1 MNKEPTNVKKRN
13 GRLQK
18 LDINKINLC
27 AERACQD
34 INNVS
39 ASEIVLDAH
48 VQLYDKMTTK
58 EIDQALILSAR
69 QKIEKEPNYNYV
81 ASKLL
86 LFNIHKEVFGS
97 SVDKD
102 AFDHQYRLSFIKN
115 VKFLIKKDVLTPKF
129 LDFDLKRLSEHLSL
143 RRDFKFKYL
152 GLQILYDRYLLKL
165 DDRRLEAP
173 QSFWMRV
180 AMGLAL
186 NEEDKEKK
194 AMEFYDSISQFHL
207 CCSTPTLFNSG
218 TTHSQLSSCYLNTFD
233 DSIDGIFEG
242 AWQEARKSKFAGGLG
257 FDVTNFRSS
266 GSHIKGTN
274 GTSSGLVP
282 WLKIYNDLLVA
293 VNQGG
298 KRPGAGCAYLEPWH
312 LDIEDF
318 LDLKRNTG
326 DERRRCHDLNTA
338 NWLPNLFLDRIK
350 KDEDWYLFSPSD
362 VRDLHELY
370 GADFDKRYKE
380 YCKMADSGK
389 INNHKKVKAKDLWKK
404 MLRVLFE
411 TGHPWMTFKDNANMR
426 YSNSHEGVIHS
437 SNLCTEIFLHTK
449 PSQFSN
455 GVKTEVGE
463 TAVCNLSSVNLKEHL
478 NDNGELDFEKLS
490 KTIAIQMRMLDNVI
504 DLNFYPTA
512 EAEKANLSHRPV
524 GAGSMGWADVFHSYK
539 VNFSSDEAVK
549 FSDELYEFISYH
561 CILNSSKLA
570 KEKGKYSTYEG
581 SLWDQNILP
590 IDSYKTLMS
599 YLNEKPILHRGKKFC
614 PEVDWKGVRDHIK
627 DNGMRNS
634 NTMAIAP
641 TATISYIQ
649 GCSPCIE
656 PDFSVLFVYENKSG
670 NLTITNEWFV
680 KECKEAGIWGQNL
693 IDLIKS
699 VDGDVNRLNGE
710 LTADIKDRY
719 RTAFDHDQFKLLE
732 CGAARQKWIDMG
744 QSLNLFNSS
753 TSLKYLNDLYFHAN
767 RLGLK
772 STYYLRNRSASE
784 IEKSTEVKR
793 DSSNNNNNNN
803 NQDPLDGDKT
813 LPEACSILDPTCESC
828 Q

>member
-1 MNKEPTNVKKRN
+1 MSDVDIFVKKRN
-13 GRLQK
+13 GRLQN

-27 AERACQD
+27 AERACES
-34 INNVS
+34 IENVS
-39 ASEIVLDAH
+39 ASEVVLDAH
-48 VQLYDKMTTK
+48 VQLYDKITTK
-58 EIDQALILSAR
+58 EIDKALIMSAR

-102 AFDHQYRLSFIKN
+102 AFDHQYRLSFIRNTKT
-115 VKFLIKKDVLTPKF
+115 LIKEGVLNEK
-129 LDFDLKRLSEHLSL
+129 LLEFDLKKLSESLSL
-143 RRDFKFKYL
+143 KRDFNFKYL
-152 GLQILYDRYLLKL
+152 GLQILHDRYLLKIN
-165 DDRRLEAP
+165 DRRLEAP

-180 AMGLAL
+180 AMGLAI
-186 NEEDKEKK
+186 NEKNKEEK
-194 AMEFYDSISQFHL
+194 AIEFYDVLSQFYL

-242 AWQEARKSKFAGGLG
+242 AWQEARKSKYAGGLG

-266 GSHIKGTN
+266 GAHIKGTN

-318 LDLKRNTG
+318 LDLKKNTG

-338 NWLPNLFLDRIK
+338 NWIPNLFLEYVEK
-350 KDEDWYLFSPSD
+350 GKDWYLFSPSD

-370 GADFDKRYKE
+370 GEDFDKKYKK
-380 YCKMADSGK
+380 YCKKAEAGE
-389 INNHKKVKAKDLWKK
+389 IENYRVVNAKDLWKK
-404 MLRVLFE
+404 MLRALFE

-449 PSQFSN
+449 PSQYQD
-455 GVKTEVGE
+455 GQKAEVGE
-463 TAVCNLSSVNLKEHL
+463 TAVCNLSSVNLKQHL
-478 NDNGELDFEKLS
+478 NDKGKLNFKLLS
-490 KTIAIQMRMLDNVI
+490 KTIATQMRMLDNVI
-504 DLNFYPTA
+504 DLNFYPTK
-512 EAEKANLSHRPV
+512 EAEKANMSHRPV
-524 GAGSMGWADVFHSYK
+524 GAGSMGWADVFHSYR
-539 VNFSSDEAVK
+539 VDFSSDDAVK

-570 KEKGKYSTYEG
+570 KERGRYKTYKD
-581 SLWDQNILP
+581 SLWDQGIIP
-590 IDSYKTLMS
+590 IDTYKGLME
-599 YLNEKPILHRGKKFC
+599 YIGEKPMIHRGKKFC
-614 PEVDWKGVRDHIK
+614 PEVDWKLLRSHVK

-680 KECKEAGIWGQNL
+680 NECKDLGVWNQNL
-693 IDLIKS
+693 IDMVKS
-699 VDGDVNRLNGE
+699 VNGDVSRLNGE
-710 LTADIKDRY
+710 LTDDIKNRY

-744 QSLNLFNSS
+744 QSLNLFNNK
-753 TSLKYLNDLYFHAN
+753 TSLKYLNDLYFYA
-767 RLGLK
+767 RKLGLK
-772 STYYLRNRSASE
+772 STYYLRNKSASE
-784 IEKSTEVKR
+784 IEKSTQT
-793 DSSNNNNNNN
+793 SSNSDNTNTSNSDDGGV
-803 NQDPLDGDKT
+803 DPK
-813 LPEACSILDPTCESC
+813 ACSILDPTCESC